1 MRSRRLWA
9 APRHHRHARHWL
21 RRAGGWP
28 RQRGRSAGMSDMG
41 SWLLFCNAS
50 RTFWKLFDS
59 CCPPPLPPTFSA
71 RKGWTVKPTHSCVQG
86 DDNPNG
92 GVALGG
98 PLRSEHTVSL
108 GARSAPAGES
118 LLTRRRHKA
127 QGRKRKRGAGEVP
140 RPPSDHVQLLG
151 QPPTLPGHPHT
162 RRELV
167 GVLGGEAL
175 GRSRC
180 RDRAAVVACLADK
193 QHRADQVERHVGS
206 EPVGESQ
213 VPFVTEET
221 ARLVA
226 AHGSERPAAATAAG
240 GGGG

>member
-108 GARSAPAGES
+108 GARSAPADRKS
-118 LLTRRRHKA
+118 TRLNSSH
-127 QGRKRKRGAGEVP
+127 
-140 RPPSDHVQLLG
+140 
-151 QPPTLPGHPHT
+151 
-162 RRELV
+162 LV
-167 GVLGGEAL
+167 I
-175 GRSRC
+175 SY
-180 RDRAAVVACLADK
+180 AVFCLK
-193 QHRADQVERHVGS
+193 KKKE
-206 EPVGESQ
+206 
-213 VPFVTEET
+213 
-221 ARLVA
+221 
-226 AHGSERPAAATAAG
+226 ATAQDTRVYAPVQ
-240 GGGG
+240 